1 MSAYR
6 RILVIRLGAM
16 GDIIHTLP
24 AVASMKHGIPRSR
37 ITWIVEKRWVPLIDG
52 NPYVDEI
59 VSFDRSSFGAFRAA
73 WHRLRAERFEFAVD
87 FQGLLKSALVATV
100 ARPEKIFG
108 FHQSLLRERAAVL
121 FYSHKTPSAA
131 PHMVDQNLD
140 LASAAGAQSLLRVF
154 PLPPGHREGELPD
167 GPFVLTSPLAG
178 WGAKQWPLERFAA
191 LGTLLERECGLP
203 LVVNG
208 SSEIRIPNTRPH
220 VSGIPGLIEATRKA
234 AAVIGVDS
242 GPLHIAAAIGK
253 PGVAIFGPTDPARNG
268 PYGASIDVLR
278 SPRARTSHKRTPE
291 PDSSMFEIAPEQVMA
306 ALKARLASHAER
318 GAT

>member
-1 MSAYR
+1 MNAQR

-24 AVASMKHGIPRSR
+24 AVASLKHGIPHSR
-37 ITWIVEKRWVPLIDG
+37 ITWIVEKKWVPLIDG

-59 VSFDRSSFGAFRAA
+59 VSFDRSSFAAFRAA
-73 WHRLRAERFEFAVD
+73 WRRLRAERFEFAVD

-154 PLPPGHREGELPD
+154 PLPPGHREGRLPD

-178 WGAKQWPLERFAA
+178 WGAKQWPMERFAS
-191 LGTLLERECGLP
+191 LGVLLERECGLP

-208 SSEIRIPNTRPH
+208 PSEIRIPNTH
-220 VSGIPGLIEATRKA
+220 AHISGIPGLIEATRRA
-234 AAVIGVDS
+234 TAVVGVDS

-268 PYGASIDVLR
+268 PYGASMEVLR
-278 SPRARTSHKRTPE
+278 SPRAKTSHKRNAE
-291 PDSSMFEIAPEQVMA
+291 PDSSMIEIGPEQVMA
-306 ALKARLASHAER
+306 ALKARLAAHAEH